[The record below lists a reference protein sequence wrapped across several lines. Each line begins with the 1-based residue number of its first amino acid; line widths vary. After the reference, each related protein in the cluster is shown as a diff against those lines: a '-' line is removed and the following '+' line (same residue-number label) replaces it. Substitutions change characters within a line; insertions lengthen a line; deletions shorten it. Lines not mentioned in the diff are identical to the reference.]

1 LIKTIVNFQRNTK
14 RAISV
19 SADLLTIPITLW
31 LSFCLRL
38 DELYVPGNRVATAI
52 ALTTL
57 VTIILF
63 IRLGLYRAVIRFAG
77 TQLLTT
83 VFIGVSFSVLALAFF
98 GFLLNASIPRSVPF
112 IYFGLAIIAIGG
124 TRFFIRSI
132 LTIDQRKASRDRV
145 IIYGAGSAGI
155 QLATALIQGTEYKPV
170 AYVDDDKKKQG
181 TIQQGLR
188 VYKPRNIPKLIERTG
203 ASVVLL
209 AISNTT
215 PKRRAQIIEFLS
227 KFEIR
232 VQTIP
237 GFADIVNG
245 NALIEEI
252 RDVEIEELLGRDT
265 VPPAENLLDQCIM
278 GKSVMVTGAGGS
290 IGSEL
295 CRQVLARTPKILIL
309 FELSEIALYTIEQEL
324 RGKSGSTQLI
334 AILGNV
340 QDEDLLRNLMRSYE
354 VATVYHAAAYKHV
367 PIVEHN
373 IIAGLRNNV
382 FGSGA
387 AARAAKDARV
397 ENFILISTDKA
408 VRPTNFMGATKR
420 LAEQILQNLALDKST
435 DTTFSM
441 VRFGNVL
448 GSSGSVVPLFKKQI
462 LAGGPVTVTHPEV
475 TRYFMTIP
483 EAVQLVIQASALS
496 KGGDVFVLDM
506 GQSVQ
511 ISNLAKT
518 MINLMGKS
526 LRSDEEPGGEI
537 EIEYSGLR
545 PGEKLYEELL
555 IGDNCVG
562 TSHPKITRAIE
573 SQLDSDQL
581 NTLLI
586 DLKSASE
593 NQAHMRV
600 LELMKQAVPEY
611 QSQSG
616 VHDFLFLANG
626 AKNNVVNF

>member
-1 LIKTIVNFQRNTK
+1 MIKTIVNFQRNTK